1 MGEYGGGGLFKQFK
15 KNELAPVVL
24 HRDASEDFGGIFW
37 KKCMLSI
44 TSRTSAQENFE
55 SKYQYLHYKSTLI

>member
-1 MGEYGGGGLFKQFK
+1 MGAEAYSNRFK